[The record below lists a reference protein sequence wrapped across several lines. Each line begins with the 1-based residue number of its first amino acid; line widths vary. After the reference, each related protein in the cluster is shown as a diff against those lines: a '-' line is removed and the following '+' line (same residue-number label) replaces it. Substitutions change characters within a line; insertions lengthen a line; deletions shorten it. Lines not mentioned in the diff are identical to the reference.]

1 MPLPI
6 IIPETDFYDPR
17 LNRFIT
23 TKYTKIELEHSLIS
37 ISKWESKWHKA
48 YLSREPKTEEQDLD
62 YIRCM
67 CITRNVDPNVFSAID
82 RKTRMK
88 IASYVADPQT
98 AVKHIHK
105 EQQGMKDAMTNELIY
120 FYMSYYGIPFEPCEK
135 WHLNH
140 LLSLIEVCARKSQTP
155 KKRGMS
161 REMLNERA
169 ALNAQRRARYNTR
182 G

>member
-6 IIPETDFYDPR
+6 IIPEKDFYDPR

-23 TKYTKIELEHSLIS
+23 IKYTKLELEHSLIS

-67 CITRNVDPNVFSAID
+67 CITRNVDPTVFSAID
-82 RKTRMK
+82 RKTRNM
-88 IASYVADPQT
+88 IAAYIVDPQT
-98 AVKHIHK
+98 AVKTIK
-105 EQQGMKDAMTNELIY
+105 REQHRHGDVMTNELIY
-120 FYMSYYGIPFEPCEK
+120 FYMTYYGIPFEPCEK

-140 LLSLIEVCARKSQTP
+140 LLSLIDVCARKTQTS

-161 REMLNERA
+161 RDMLNERA
-169 ALNAQRRARYNTR
+169 ALNAQRRAKYNTR